1 MEIWDVLDSD
11 GKKTGKTMDKI
22 IKIGLGIMI
31 KNENKVLLG
40 HRCENYGDTGG
51 IYEPGSWTFPGG
63 KQEYDETIFEGA
75 IRETKEETNL
85 DISELEIFN
94 AVDDIQPNKH
104 YITIQII
111 ANQFSGELKNL
122 EPKKHSEWKW
132 FSLDNL
138 PKNLYTP
145 TKEFI
150 EKYLKNTKK

>member
-94 AVDDIQPNKH
+94 AIDDIQPNKH

-150 EKYLKNTKK
+150 EKYLENTKK